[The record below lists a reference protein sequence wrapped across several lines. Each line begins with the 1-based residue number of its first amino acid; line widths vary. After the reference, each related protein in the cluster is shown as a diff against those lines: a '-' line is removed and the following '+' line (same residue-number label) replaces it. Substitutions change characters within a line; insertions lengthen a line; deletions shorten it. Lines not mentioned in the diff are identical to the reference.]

1 MKKSTL
7 IFILLLNTS
16 AYSQGNLGIN
26 FGLNDDSFGSIE
38 NIQNTID
45 TYELDLKNVT
55 GFQFGVFTEIDLITF
70 YVRPEINFIFSKSN
84 QGSALL
90 SGNISEDILKHNF
103 KTSEIQVPVIF
114 GYNILGPISVFGG
127 PSFKY
132 NLKTSSDVFDLEDI
146 KDKYKL
152 SLLLGSRIKI
162 KSIGIDLRYERGLN
176 SGEIKIINANGLNI
190 PNGNIDSTNNRFSIL
205 ISYDLPNRIFS
216 KKKWA
221 LVVRV

>member
-1 MKKSTL
+1 MKTHIL
-7 IFILLLNTS
+7 IFSLSLNTLLF
-16 AYSQGNLGIN
+16 SQGNLGIN

-45 TYELDLKNVT
+45 NYDLDLKNAT
-55 GFQFGVFTEIDLITF
+55 GFQFGIYTEIDLITF
-70 YVRPEINFIFSKSN
+70 YVRPELNFIFSKSN
-84 QGSALL
+84 QGSTIL
-90 SGNISEDILKHNF
+90 SGNISEDIYIHNF
-103 KTSEIQVPVIF
+103 ESSEIQVPIIF

-127 PSFKY
+127 PAFKY
-132 NLKTSSDVFDLEDI
+132 NFKTSSDFFDLEEI

-162 KSIGIDLRYERGLN
+162 KSIGIDIRYERGLN

-205 ISYDLPNRIFS
+205 LSYDLPYGVFS
-216 KKKWA
+216 KKK
-221 LVVRV
+221 

>member
-1 MKKSTL
+1 MKKSAL

-70 YVRPEINFIFSKSN
+70 YVRPEINFVFSKSN

-114 GYNILGPISVFGG
+114 GYNILGPISLFGG

-205 ISYDLPNRIFS
+205 ISYDLPSGIFS
-216 KKKWA
+216 KKK
-221 LVVRV
+221 

>member
-1 MKKSTL
+1 MKKSAL

-70 YVRPEINFIFSKSN
+70 YVRPEINFVFSKSN

-132 NLKTSSDVFDLEDI
+132 NLKTSSDIFDLEDI
-146 KDKYKL
+146 KDKYIL

-205 ISYDLPNRIFS
+205 ISYDLPNGIFS
-216 KKKWA
+216 KKK
-221 LVVRV
+221 